1 MTGGAGDATR
11 FEPDELIDALV
22 AAVPAAAGRRDRVR
36 VVRAPGRVNLIG
48 EHTDYNLGFVLPAA
62 IDLEIRIAYLPTDDG
77 RVELT
82 RLDDGER
89 DGFDLEADR
98 PRTGT
103 WLDYVAGT
111 AWALGEAGL
120 PLRGPARRHRARPC
134 RPHPGCRRRP
144 RSSSPR
150 PGRCSTRRR
159 RRSMPMTL
167 ARICQRAENVYVGVQ
182 CGLMDQFASSC
193 GVDGSAVLL
202 DCRSLEWRPV
212 ALPDGV
218 VIVVLHT
225 GSPRSLN
232 ALGVQRATA
241 PVRAGRR
248 RARPRRPLDRLAARR
263 DAAVARG
270 GARRGWTPSPI
281 GGRATSS
288 PRTSGSPRPSTRS
301 RPGTSPRSG
310 RLFAASHASLRDD
323 FEVVSPELDAM
334 VEIASAVPGRRRR
347 ADDRRGLRGL
357 HGEPGPA
364 RRRSTRCG
372 PRSSATTRPGPASS
386 RGSCPSGRRPAPAA
400 CADRG
405 DTPAGPQASPAM
417 SVALSAPTRRH
428 PLLTS
433 GNGHLRHP

>member
-1 MTGGAGDATR
+1 MTGGSTPDP
-11 FEPDELIDALV
+11 FEPDELVDALI
-22 AAVPAAAGRRDRVR
+22 AAVPAAAGRRDRIR

-82 RLDDGER
+82 RLGDGER

-120 PLRGPARRHRARPC
+120 PLRGLHGVIATTLPTAS
-134 RPHPGCRRRP
+134 GL
-144 RSSSPR
+144 SSSAAIELA
-150 PGRCSTRRR
+150 SAWALLDEAAT
-159 RRSMPMTL
+159 SVDAMTL

-232 ALGVQRATA
+232 ASEYNA
-241 PVRAGRR
+241 RR
-248 RARPRRPLDRLAARR
+248 RQCEL
-263 DAAVARG
+263 AVAEL
-270 GARRGWTPSPI
+270 ARDDPSIASLRDVTLPSLEAAHGLGWTPSPI
-281 GGRATSS
+281 AGRATSS
-288 PRTSGSPRPSTRS
+288 PRTGGWPRPSTRS
-301 RPGTSPRSG
+301 RPGTSPGSDGSSR
-310 RLFAASHASLRDD
+310 
-323 FEVVSPELDAM
+323 PAM
-334 VEIASAVPGRRRR
+334 SR
-347 ADDRRGLRGL
+347 
-357 HGEPGPA
+357 
-364 RRRSTRCG
+364 
-372 PRSSATTRPGPASS
+372 SATTSRWSRPSSTRWSRSRPRCPASS
-386 RGSCPSGRRPAPAA
+386 PRG
-400 CADRG
+400 
-405 DTPAGPQASPAM
+405 
-417 SVALSAPTRRH
+417 
-428 PLLTS
+428 
-433 GNGHLRHP
+433 

>member
-1 MTGGAGDATR
+1 MTRGARSDA
-11 FEPDELIDALV
+11 FEPGDLIDALV
-22 AAVPAAAGRRDRVR
+22 AAVPEAAGRRGQVR

-82 RLDDGER
+82 RLDDGGR

-98 PRTGT
+98 PRSGT

-111 AWALGEAGL
+111 AWALGEAGR
-120 PLRGPARRHRARPC
+120 PRRGLRGVIASTLPTAS
-134 RPHPGCRRRP
+134 GL
-144 RSSSPR
+144 SSSAAIELA
-150 PGRCSTRRR
+150 SAWALLDEAAT
-159 RRSMPMTL
+159 SVDAMTL

-232 ALGVQRATA
+232 ASEYNARRSQCELAVAELAREDPSVASLRDVTLPALEAARARMDA
-241 PVRAGRR
+241 VAYR
-248 RARPRRPLDRLAARR
+248 RARHIVTENQRVAETIAAFAAGDLAA
-263 DAAVARG
+263 V
-270 GARRGWTPSPI
+270 
-281 GGRATSS
+281 
-288 PRTSGSPRPSTRS
+288 
-301 RPGTSPRSG
+301 G

-334 VEIASAVPGRRRR
+334 VEIASAVPGVVAARMTGAGFGGSTVNLVRPEAVDALR
-347 ADDRRGLRGL
+347 AAVERDYPVRTGLQPRVLPVRATAGAGRL
-357 HGEPGPA
+357 H
-364 RRRSTRCG
+364 
-372 PRSSATTRPGPASS
+372 
-386 RGSCPSGRRPAPAA
+386 
-400 CADRG
+400 
-405 DTPAGPQASPAM
+405 
-417 SVALSAPTRRH
+417 
-428 PLLTS
+428 
-433 GNGHLRHP
+433 